1 MKGKLSAGHLV
12 GGFSVQKFLKVSKG
26 SLVESYLVK
35 DGKGHNGLMKI
46 CETGSP
52 SAALEYETIALMEG
66 SYPLLPIIAA
76 GKECANGI
84 EYKYIVR
91 EFVEGER
98 LSDILSGGKCFTL
111 EEALPIFLQ
120 ILVAIKHLHTQ
131 SPAIIHNDITPR
143 NIIVS
148 EVNGRNR
155 VYVIGTGHISHS
167 VNGKPPFCTKDLN
180 SFYRA
185 PETFKGIYDEQTDIF
200 AAGVLFYTM
209 LTGVEPWNN
218 VQEGKKIK
226 AGKEMI
232 RAMMSAGYGF
242 LGQMQVEYG
251 FRFIMRKM
259 MDLDYEKRFKSI
271 DAVICNLY
279 MVATE
284 SQQES
289 VEEYMNE
296 YLKDAEKGI
305 EEHACGGFA
314 EVAGMEEVKQM
325 LQTDVMFIMKN
336 REKAE
341 KYRLKL
347 PNGALFYGPP
357 GCGKTFI
364 AEKFAEESHLNFIMV
379 KASDLGSIY
388 IHGTQGKIAEL
399 FERAE
404 DNAPTI
410 LCFDELDG
418 MVPDRSGV
426 HSEGASGEV
435 NEFLSQ
441 LNNCAERGI
450 FVIGTS
456 NRPDKIDPAVLRTGR
471 IDKIV
476 YIPIPDAQARKELFR
491 IHLEG
496 RYCNGNI
503 NLEELA
509 EISEG
514 HVASDIS
521 FIVNQSALKAAM
533 ADVPIS
539 QELIVAETRK
549 ARRSVTPELA
559 LKYEGVR
566 KMFEQHPAEKH
577 RCRIGFKANGCNRS
591 EKGV

>member
-12 GGFSVQKFLKVSKG
+12 GCFCVERFLKVSQG

-35 DGKGHNGLMKI
+35 NGRGRNGLMKI
-46 CETGSP
+46 CETGNP
-52 SAALEYETIALMEG
+52 TAALEYETIALMEG

-120 ILVAIKHLHTQ
+120 ILVALKHLHSQ

-155 VYVIGTGHISHS
+155 VYVIGTGHVSHS

-209 LTGVEPWNN
+209 LTGTEPWSD
-218 VQEGKKIK
+218 VQTGEKIK

-232 RAMMSAGYGF
+232 SAMKSAGYGF
-242 LGQMQVEYG
+242 IDQMPCDEN
-251 FRFIMRKM
+251 FKIMVRKM
-259 MDLDYEKRFKSI
+259 IDLDYGKRYKSI
-271 DAVICNLY
+271 DTVIASLS
-279 MVATE
+279 MIATE
-284 SQQES
+284 SQREN
-289 VEEYMNE
+289 VEEYLMDQENE
-296 YLKDAEKGI
+296 FKKHTG
-305 EEHACGGFA
+305 GGFA

-325 LQTDVMFIMKN
+325 LQTDVLFILKN

-364 AEKFAEESHLNFIMV
+364 AEKFAEESQLNFIMV

-399 FERAE
+399 FNRAE
-404 DNAPTI
+404 ENAPTV

-426 HSEGASGEV
+426 QSEGASGEV

-476 YIPIPDAQARKELFR
+476 YVPVPDPQARRELFR

-496 RYCNGNI
+496 RYCNEDI
-503 NLEELA
+503 NLDELA
-509 EISEG
+509 AISEG
-514 HVASDIS
+514 YVASDIS

-539 QELIVAETRK
+539 QDLIVAETVK
-549 ARRSVTPELA
+549 ARRSVSPDLA
-559 LKYEGVR
+559 LKYER
-566 KMFEQHPAEKH
+566 MKMSFEQHTAEKH
-577 RCRIGFKANGCNRS
+577 RSRIGFKTN
-591 EKGV
+591 